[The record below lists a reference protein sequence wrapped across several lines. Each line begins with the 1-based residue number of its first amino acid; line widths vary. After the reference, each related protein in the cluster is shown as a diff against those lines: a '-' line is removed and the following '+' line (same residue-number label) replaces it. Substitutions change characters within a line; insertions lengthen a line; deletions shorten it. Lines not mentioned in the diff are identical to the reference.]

1 MKQIDRTINAYS
13 WIMPIILSVF
23 GYVLL
28 FSIIQCGIGYI
39 PIKLVY
45 TDMYIPIYYWLALI
59 GYTYLYSVSNKI
71 KFSDLFLNMF
81 VLGIFL
87 HIYIMLLQLNQFL
100 LNKPYYERMYLWY
113 AFMIET
119 GLFALSSYLLYHKFR
134 LNRLFHNPQSPLSAE
149 IKKEIYLYFPLTINI
164 FYHLY
169 RDIKQIN
176 LLYFCFHLAI
186 LAVIY
191 VLSKKKFYFQGF
203 KKEAILS
210 FIRREETVIILIF
223 LFSFFVR
230 VIFAFHII
238 HVTGDR
244 FPTASDDGP
253 TYNHYA
259 ILIMQSITNLISGN
273 KIIPTP
279 YDPGYSIFLGFIY
292 KIFGY
297 NFYVATLIQSL
308 LNALMVTA
316 IYLIARNIFNRKIG
330 LVAAML
336 TALNQPLIMLSVV
349 LTTEALY
356 TPLLVFSIYCLMKYS
371 KNMDT
376 VRRKYWLLAG
386 GFIMGFA
393 IITRAMLLLFPG
405 MVICWLLLYERGF
418 KWMKSGMIL
427 IVGLI
432 PALSLITILTYAN
445 TGEVKIFT
453 TKQDSNWTAF
463 ADKEGSRYID
473 PRHIYSNAKLIEM
486 GINPF
491 KDFKGSLSIIMKNPL
506 KVLKIESEILP
517 IRLKLFLF
525 YPNFGFFDPIFILTS
540 TTPNQYAS
548 TVEFYALLILT
559 VGMVNVLIKRV
570 MVYRTSLLMLLI
582 IYYLIIHVGLTTGQC
597 SRYRVPINPFF
608 MIFAAN
614 GLYLI
619 FKIVVDDYFVEK
631 AKKC

>member
-1 MKQIDRTINAYS
+1 M
-13 WIMPIILSVF
+13 
-23 GYVLL
+23 
-28 FSIIQCGIGYI
+28 
-39 PIKLVY
+39 
-45 TDMYIPIYYWLALI
+45 
-59 GYTYLYSVSNKI
+59 
-71 KFSDLFLNMF
+71 
-81 VLGIFL
+81 
-87 HIYIMLLQLNQFL
+87 
-100 LNKPYYERMYLWY
+100 
-113 AFMIET
+113 
-119 GLFALSSYLLYHKFR
+119 
-134 LNRLFHNPQSPLSAE
+134 
-149 IKKEIYLYFPLTINI
+149 
-164 FYHLY
+164 
-169 RDIKQIN
+169 
-176 LLYFCFHLAI
+176 
-186 LAVIY
+186 
-191 VLSKKKFYFQGF
+191 KFYFQGF
-203 KKEAILS
+203 KKEAIFS
-210 FIRREETVIILIF
+210 FIRKEETAIILIF

-230 VIFAFHII
+230 VIFAFHIL
-238 HVTGDR
+238 HLTGDR

-259 ILIMQSITNLISGN
+259 ILILQSITNLTSGN

-297 NFYVATLIQSL
+297 NFYIPTLIQSL
-308 LNALMVTA
+308 LNGLMVA
-316 IYLIARNIFNRKIG
+316 VIYVIAKNIFGRRIG
-330 LVAAML
+330 LAAAML

-356 TPLLVFSIYCLMKYS
+356 IPLLIFSIYCLMKYS
-371 KNMDT
+371 KDVDT
-376 VRRKYWLLAG
+376 GRRKYWLLAG

-393 IITRAMLLLFPG
+393 IITRAMLLLFPV

-418 KWMKSGMIL
+418 KWIKSGMIF

-445 TGEVKIFT
+445 TGEVRIFT
-453 TKQDSNWTAF
+453 SKQDSNWIAF
-463 ADKEGSRYID
+463 ADKEGSKYID

-491 KDFKGSLSIIMKNPL
+491 NDLKGSLSIIMKNPM

-548 TVEFYALLILT
+548 TVEFYALLILI
-559 VGMVNVLIKRV
+559 VGMANVLIKRV
-570 MVYRTSLLMLLI
+570 MVYRASLLILII

-597 SRYRVPINPFF
+597 SRYRVPINPIF

-619 FKIVVDDYFVEK
+619 FKIAVRDSFVEK
-631 AKKC
+631 TKKC